1 MPAWRNRTALFHKPP
16 PTALQHRLTHAA
28 MRILLTLL
36 VLVLA
41 STQLAVAQTRPLPGM
56 VRVRIETSAGNI
68 ILALDARRAPK
79 TTSNFLAYVDDGR
92 LEGTKFYRSARRGG
106 NPKLGFIQ
114 GGIGTDARRILPSPP
129 LEPTNVTG
137 IRHLDGAVSMAHGA
151 NPDSATGNFSIM
163 VGDNPSLDA
172 RGSNRGYAAFG
183 RVVKGMDV
191 VRKILAS
198 PTGGGRGPMRGQM
211 ILPDG
216 ITIVRAVRLDG
227 TPKPTGRVK
236 PWLIGPAR

>member
-1 MPAWRNRTALFHKPP
+1 MRTPFFPA
-16 PTALQHRLTHAA
+16 
-28 MRILLTLL
+28 
-36 VLVLA
+36 LVLA
-41 STQLAVAQTRPLPGM
+41 LLAAVQPAVAQQRPAPGTI
-56 VRVRIETSAGNI
+56 RVRIETNMGNI
-68 ILALDARRAPK
+68 VLGLDARRAPK
-79 TTSNFLAYVDDGR
+79 TVANFLAYVDDGR
-92 LEGTKFYRSARRGG
+92 LDGTKFYRSARRTT
-106 NPKLGFIQ
+106 NPRLGFIQ

-137 IRHLDGAVSMAHGA
+137 IRHLDGVVSMAHGS

-172 RGSNRGYAAFG
+172 RGPNRGYAAFG
-183 RVVKGMDV
+183 RVVAGMDT
-191 VRKILAS
+191 VRKILGR

-216 ITIVRAVRLDG
+216 VTIVRAVRIDG
-227 TPKPTGRVK
+227 QPRPTGRVK

>member
-1 MPAWRNRTALFHKPP
+1 MRSLF
-16 PTALQHRLTHAA
+16 AA
-28 MRILLTLL
+28 L
-36 VLVLA
+36 VLLLLSVGPALA
-41 STQLAVAQTRPLPGM
+41 QGKPIPGM

-79 TTSNFLAYVDDGR
+79 TTANFLAYIDDGR
-92 LEGTKFYRSARRGG
+92 LDGTKFYRSARRTG
-106 NPKLGFIQ
+106 NPRLGFIQ

-129 LEPTNVTG
+129 LEATNVTG
-137 IRHLDGAVSMAHGA
+137 IRHLDGAVSMAHGS

-183 RVVKGMDV
+183 RVVGGMDV
-191 VRKILAS
+191 VKRILALK
-198 PTGGGRGPMRGQM
+198 TGAGRGPMRGQM

-216 ITIVRAVRLDG
+216 IKIVRAVRIDG
-227 TPKPTGRVK
+227 TPRPTGRVK
-236 PWLIGPAR
+236 PWLIGPRR